1 MKKRLTLFGLFV
13 ALAAFSA
20 HAQIYQFFSQNFETG
35 TAQNYTTTGNAT
47 VQTQIVSGGSRSL
60 KMTHTQNAPVTV
72 VLDTIDLTQNATLNY
87 FTLEFQHIAFVD
99 PLRCSDRTT
108 NCYVEV
114 WRPGQS
120 TWTRLG
126 NTQYNQADGGSSM
139 FADLSSFNKLCYDDW
154 SGSTTVNNTLW
165 KSERF
170 DLENVFQGTMP
181 QDRKLVIRFTLV
193 GRNQS
198 GGSDAWYLDDIKVRA
213 SSQPIVAPRIAMCAF
228 PDQRNY
234 PSSRGARVVADVSTT
249 VTQGINSDSVAI
261 LYRVGNNPTVLRAA
275 MSRVPGVSGRFQGMI
290 PYVGYDTLIHYHV
303 MAQDS
308 TVNHNTSYF
317 PKNPSQ
323 WKTFRCVR
331 GYEHV
336 AAPTDNMSPQ
346 AAFPLPTF
354 ADNRS
359 EWIYDSVT
367 MVNLGYR
374 PGAITDFAFKV
385 SSSPRTVSR
394 PRLQIRMA
402 NVTNNILRTTSNE
415 SFTQSDMQIVY
426 DSVFVAPQA
435 SRNSLMQ
442 VHLQDTFHYAG
453 SDVLVQFIYDGN
465 VDVNATTLYH
475 IPVVTNKNSLYLQ
488 GHEAAMEYNT
498 FSALTTTSFSSGY
511 VATSRPWMQFY
522 AKQNV
527 PLVYDCG
534 ISAMSY
540 PSYDVPC
547 NTGTDSVVVWLKN
560 YGVQPLNAVRI
571 GYRIDNGAATYYNWT
586 GTLTAG
592 DSVRVHVNDNQAFT
606 VGYHTITAWVDDTI
620 TSGTGR
626 YRDHEPYNDTM
637 YTPFASCSGAYNGT
651 RTVGTGS
658 SAHFATLNKCLY
670 VLSRCGING
679 VLTIKLPNGVYDVT
693 EFPFIPGTS
702 ATNYVVFEPAADNG
716 SVTFRR
722 SPGVDNTNAAA
733 LVNMEEARS
742 IRFRNIKFA
751 NGTTSSNRCD
761 VLVQLGRSSSNCQF
775 LNCQFVDSNSVTASA
790 EALLHSGGADSL
802 TIRNCYV
809 YGGKVGMH
817 LQGTSTTVTAKQNVV
832 QYTDFL
838 KQVNIALKLENQN
851 GLLVD
856 SNYMNDVL
864 TNAGPFIIYGNHL
877 YGGSRI
883 VRNRVYSSK
892 GASCIGVSNAYGTPT
907 QFNFV
912 ANNMMVSLDD
922 GTSNQLVTPLNI
934 IRGDYLKVVFNS
946 VRMRANSRVNIAA
959 ATLGGDTISNSYFQN
974 NVVAAFDTTN
984 YAFNFIPLHN
994 QANLHVD
1001 HNCYYSESG
1010 VINKCS
1016 SVNYTNM
1023 NAWRNQVPTDLGSV
1037 NGDPLYTN
1045 SLPGTRVD
1053 LRSFNVLL
1061 RNVGV
1066 AIPGITNDI
1075 EGTTRHATTPSI
1087 GAYEVSPLQVDLVP
1101 YEFITPLEDYCG
1113 APSAIP
1119 MKVSIKNTGIGTC
1132 TGNISVSYS
1141 LDGGQIRNFTITGR
1155 TIPSGDTIQHTLNRT
1170 ENLPCNT
1177 DNSDRTYSIRWWVR
1191 NNNDPDNLNDT
1202 SIWTVISRYAPP
1214 APTVINQNVPYAQT
1228 ATVTPTAGINTWPV
1242 NYYTN
1247 ASAHGRMQRSGIS
1260 WYRSMTD
1267 TEPFYYGPS
1276 LTTGQL
1282 YNDTTFYISQKR
1294 NLPLMKITEVQVN
1307 RTATGCTS
1315 PMPNWMNTQTGFAV
1329 QLTNCGDYPAN
1340 LEGDSVLVI
1349 QTTGANKVWVLPHVT
1364 IQPGNSIVL
1373 QFKSLP
1379 NVPVDSTQTLYCPST
1394 AVVAPAYT
1402 TAFAVVYRDKHGVAD
1417 AVPFNAI
1424 TSASNWTSQV
1434 SSTTTAVWKGA
1445 PVDLAK
1451 NGGSANVATAG
1462 AYRDHWPTGAP
1473 ASTPSNTKDQWV
1485 VATAANPM
1493 HIGATNPDLVLY
1505 EDNGCDGQRSAVNL
1519 HITGRPTTDVAVD
1532 VPVVDTGCNL
1542 SATEPVSVT
1551 VHNYGTTTTGAITV
1565 NYNLNNSN
1573 TALGSYTISSG
1584 LPALGQ
1590 QTVTFPATIN
1600 MHANSDTTFHV
1611 KVWVNNL
1618 STDGPT
1624 RAANDTNRAD
1634 FFSAYTPN
1642 QPTASAPAQVA
1653 YGNTATINTTN
1664 VALNKATCVWYD
1676 AAHRV
1681 LDTVRTGF
1689 VTPHIYHNPD
1699 TFYVK
1704 SIGLRDID
1712 NTHIGTLATVMNNN
1726 FPSPYNPKQQYVHE
1740 QYIYTADQIAAAGH
1754 QAGTISSLSFFLES
1768 LGNNV
1773 TSFTFSNYTIKMG
1786 TTTAAIFANTTYLT
1800 AANANLQQVYSRSN
1814 YTMNASNLGWVK
1826 HELDTPFQWN
1836 GTSNIVVDITRTL
1849 STASIS
1855 AGANTR
1861 YTAQAN
1867 TVITKSGT
1875 AASTLTATTGTKGNN
1890 RPDMKLGFL
1899 EAVGCESAETAVQIG
1914 VSGMPNVDATIDFD
1928 PALDTMVIA
1937 SCAATPLNVV
1947 VSCRGVTPINAYT
1960 LYYKVDNSSWQS
1972 TTGNA
1977 NNLAMGYSR
1986 TVPLMSQALTPGR
1999 HTVTAVV
2006 RVTGDNVTANDTIRR
2021 TFNVRFCTGS
2031 YTIGS
2036 GSGMNYPSMT
2046 VALDTLQNAGV
2057 AGNVTFLLNG
2067 QTFNQQLNLGAID
2080 GTSNT
2085 SRVVFTTNPA
2095 ATSRAK
2101 ITFNPTQAANY
2112 VMALNGPSYVTFR
2125 DIDFYAGYTGTGT
2138 SAYANVLRLANTDN
2152 VKFANCTIRSK
2163 ASKATNGN
2171 ITATS
2176 TNANLVL
2183 IDNANTYLTI
2193 DSCVLDSGYY
2203 AIRTVSTNTNSSQ
2216 LRFSEN
2222 TISNFLFQGIYLR
2235 NCDTV
2240 YIEHDSITSGTAIA
2254 GKAMT
2259 GILVANGRN
2268 ISVKRNFVLLMDNAT
2283 GGKRGIELRNIKG
2296 TNIDRSVVYNNMVSL
2311 KGTAVASLSSSGI
2324 WIDSTSKYMNVYFN
2338 SVRLYAGATQAA
2350 TRAFS
2355 VSKSSQ
2361 IHVMNNVF
2369 DNESKGYAYYVDVD
2383 TNLAIS
2389 NYNAYWSNAEAAANG
2404 SRKFVHWGNVTATA
2418 DRTCLDSL
2426 RVYNHQD
2433 VNSKEEQVYFVSD
2446 RDLSLALA
2454 QFSGL
2459 GQYNPDVMVDIFN
2472 TTRNQIPP
2480 PTIGCHEFYT
2490 RSCNLTVAAI
2500 LEPHWPTSITGNNAE
2515 VLNIE
2520 TDSILVRVQLYN
2532 NGSSPLRNVTWHA
2545 YMAGTNPLVRSYSRT
2560 IRTLPVRTMVE
2571 DSLRLASPL
2580 GIQDSQWCVV
2590 VADVDTTGAM
2600 VDDDPTDNIDSAH
2613 FFIYPAYDLK
2623 VVSITI
2629 TDNDPAGC
2637 RLFNVPINYTIK
2649 NEGKKDFPA
2658 DFTFQLGYDFY
2669 VPNMPTGFDTP
2680 TDPANN
2686 YPGMG
2691 ISPSETFGTVLPV
2704 GTDLPL
2710 TINAQY
2716 WPNMYPTNFR
2726 GDLRGT
2732 NQVKL
2737 RGWVTYENDIKP
2749 LNDTTNY
2756 INVVAKHTPPMP
2768 VGNDTMIDYGSYG
2781 VLTAMDSDGV
2791 DLTSHNVIRW
2801 CRDSTSGETFY
2812 NGTNNYNRSRR
2823 WETTPQ
2829 YFHDSTYYLCC
2840 ISSQGCTSYYSEIH
2854 VGVNPPLLHDVSISD
2869 VPSPRASGR
2878 VYTEIDTVRLRVVN
2892 YGSEPATNI
2901 PITYEFYTW
2910 ANNRTTLRQTCTDT
2924 VRAVIPGRVGDN
2936 VSYYDFVFDTSLL
2949 NLKAIHPNVPTT
2961 AVTYKLNAWVN
2972 MAGDMQTNN
2981 DTLHQLHTFTTLP
2994 ESTYNYAADSLAPTG
3009 LAGFDITHVS
3019 FNELNNYMPDLIGY
3033 SHLGLAAYNYSNNS
3047 DVIPPIYVRRGTT
3060 DTLTIEVANNQD
3072 EMDSTTGASLMV
3084 VIDYNRDG
3092 HYDLDGYENITKNG
3106 TSCGVKVHSR
3116 QPFKMEY
3123 TIPDSFPYL
3132 YGYMRMMVWVV
3143 GDSTACYSHFP
3154 TQTENGQMQEYLI
3167 FVQEPGTED
3176 SIDGALTRV
3185 VTPTG
3190 PIVTENTHYVG
3201 VMLANKGQTE
3211 MNSATIEYSFNNPF
3225 RSNQTGQVEWTGALQ
3240 PGEST
3245 VVMLDSIDFLE
3256 GTTNMTC
3263 TLQLPG
3269 DTLHTANN
3277 VLEYRFHRYYVLT
3290 LRFIDSFDQVID
3302 KWYVPAGYN
3311 SYTHNYWDRN
3321 TPAKTTINTAASL
3334 PNAYVTD
3341 ATRPI
3346 QSGKRGNRSV
3356 LYLPIINI
3364 AQIHPDSIS
3373 LDLSKNLTN
3382 DSYVWVEYLNY
3393 ENKWVKMDDPGARY
3407 DQDQPGWY
3415 DDINGWTGSTSGGAY
3430 ESHSLST
3437 SGTGVSGDFPQRLRL
3452 RVIYYAPQGTST
3464 ATAYGDG
3471 AAIDNFRI
3479 GRARRAIDV
3488 GVTEITHP
3496 TDPRFGQTIYPRVKI
3511 KNFGTGPMVNFKV
3524 AYRPWGTY
3532 LPMEEIVTDSI
3543 YPDQEM
3549 EFEFSD
3555 PFVVRNDFP
3564 DTFDIC
3570 AFTKVASDYYDDND
3584 TTCQLFGLAP
3594 LANDMYMYDIIS
3606 PLSRAVAGDSVYITV
3621 RLRNFGQSEV
3631 PNCNVAF
3638 KWNDEEPVVE
3648 HIDFVQMLGRP
3659 LASTEFFNYTF
3670 HHRKR
3675 ASMGTM
3681 ELTTWCDYSADAYR
3695 YNDTTSMQIGGV
3707 SAITDIQSTETVVNN
3722 NHNRIQINLVLD
3734 NVGARMAN
3742 DFEVGFMWDN
3752 NPDSVF
3758 IETFHRDGGLAA
3770 GGRAVH
3776 GFSRILAGRSAPYEY
3791 ITAWCVAPDDHNRAN
3806 DTIVN
3811 NIVQPYDDIAAIKV
3825 EVEENRNDS
3834 CRVRMQ
3840 VCNMGN
3846 VTRDPTLSQ
3855 AADNCIVT
3863 INGTTVRTAS
3873 YMLLEP
3879 GVSRYIVFNAKVPK
3893 SPTRTYKGTGKLV
3906 ITDKQDANNSTSR
3919 VEVVNYFESVP
3930 TVVDDDFVLE
3940 QNCPNPFEGATRIE
3954 FSLPTAGAARMVVTD
3969 VVGRIVYDH
3978 TATYEAGRQSVT
3990 FDRGDLAS
3998 GIYYYAVEFKGET
4011 RMHKMI
4017 IR

>member
-1 MKKRLTLFGLFV
+1 MKKKLTLFGLFV

-20 HAQIYQFFSQNFETG
+20 HAQIYQYFSQNFETG
-35 TAQNYTTTGNAT
+35 TTQNYTTTGNAA

-60 KMTHTQNAPVTV
+60 KMTHTQNSMVQM
-72 VLDTIDLTQNATLNY
+72 VLDTIDLTQNATLSY

-108 NCYVEV
+108 TCYIEV

-139 FADLSSFNKLCYDDW
+139 FASLSSFNKKCYSDW
-154 SGSTTVNNTLW
+154 DATTAVNNTLW

-181 QDRKLVIRFTLV
+181 QDRKLVVRFVLAP
-193 GRNQS
+193 RNAS
-198 GGSDAWYLDDIKVRA
+198 GSTEAWYIDDIRVRA
-213 SSQPIVAPRIAMCAF
+213 SSQPIVTPRISMISF
-228 PDQRNY
+228 PDHRNY
-234 PSSRGARVVADVSTT
+234 PSSRGARIVAELSTT
-249 VTQGINSDSVAI
+249 VTQGINADSVYI
-261 LYRVGNNPTVLRAA
+261 LYRVGNRTVDNRSQMTL
-275 MSRVPGVSGRFQGMI
+275 VPGTTNRFVGMI
-290 PYVGYDTLIHYHV
+290 PFLGYDTLIHYQV
-303 MAQDS
+303 VAKDATLNNN
-308 TVNHNTSYF
+308 TVYY
-317 PKNPSQ
+317 PKNSSQ
-323 WKTFRCVR
+323 RMTFRCVR
-331 GYEHV
+331 GREHT
-336 AAPTDNMSPQ
+336 AGPTDPLTPESL
-346 AAFPLPTF
+346 FPLPSY

-367 MVNLGYR
+367 MANLGYR
-374 PGAITDFAFKV
+374 PGVITDFAFKV
-385 SSSPRTVSR
+385 SSAPRTVTR

-402 NVTNNILRTTSNE
+402 NVTNNILRPVGSE
-415 SFTQSDMQIVY
+415 SFTSSDMQIVY

-453 SDVLVQFIYDGN
+453 SDVVVQFLYDGN
-465 VDVNATTLYH
+465 VNTNATTLYH
-475 IPVVTNKNSLYLQ
+475 IPVVTNKNSLYLA
-488 GHEAAMEYNT
+488 GHDAQMNFNT
-498 FSALTTTSFSSGY
+498 FTSLTTSDFSSGY
-511 VATSRPWMQFY
+511 YVTSRPWMQFY

-534 ISAMSY
+534 ISAMAY

-571 GYRIDNGAATYYNWT
+571 GYRVDNGASVYHNWT
-586 GTLTAG
+586 GSLAAG
-592 DSVRVHVNDNQAFT
+592 DSVRVMVNGSQNFT
-606 VGYHTITAWVDDTI
+606 VGYHTVTAWVDDTI
-620 TSGTGR
+620 TSGTSR
-626 YRDHEPYNDTM
+626 YRDHEPFNDTVH
-637 YTPFASCSGAYNGT
+637 TPFAACSGPYSGT

-658 SAHFATLNKCLY
+658 SAHFATLDKCLY

-679 VLTIKLPNGVYDVT
+679 VLTVKLPNGVYDVT
-693 EFPFIPGTS
+693 KFPFIPGTS
-702 ATNYVVFEPAADNG
+702 ATNYVVFEPAAAANAN
-716 SVTFRR
+716 VVFRR
-722 SPGVDNTNAAA
+722 SSGAEAVNAAA
-733 LVNMEEARS
+733 LVDMEEARS

-751 NGTTSSNRCD
+751 NGVTNNNRCD

-817 LQGTSTTVTAKQNVV
+817 LQGTSSSMTARKNVV
-832 QYTDFL
+832 QFTDFL
-838 KQVNIALKLENQN
+838 KQVNIALKLENQSA
-851 GLLVD
+851 LLVD

-877 YGGSRI
+877 YEGSRI

-892 GASCIGVSNAYGTPT
+892 GASCIGVSNMYGTAS

-922 GTSNQLVTPLNI
+922 GTSNQLVTPLNV

-1066 AIPGITNDI
+1066 AIPGVTNDI

-1101 YEFITPLEDYCG
+1101 FEFITPMEDYCG
-1113 APSAIP
+1113 APNAIP

-1132 TGNISVSYS
+1132 TGTINVSYS
-1141 LDGGQIRNFTITGR
+1141 IDGGQIRNFTITGR
-1155 TIPSGDTIQHTLNRT
+1155 TIASGDTIQHTLNRT
-1170 ENLPCNT
+1170 ENFPCNT
-1177 DNSDRTYSIRWWVR
+1177 DNSDRTYSILWWVR
-1191 NNNDPDNLNDT
+1191 NTNDPDNLNDT
-1202 SIWTVISRYAPP
+1202 NTWTVISRYAPA
-1214 APTVINQNVPYAQT
+1214 APTVINTNVPYAQT
-1228 ATVTPTAGINTWPV
+1228 ATITPTAGINTWPV
-1242 NYYTN
+1242 NYYTGT
-1247 ASAHGRMQRSGIS
+1247 SAHGRMQRSGIS

-1267 TEPFYYGPS
+1267 AEPFHYGPS

-1294 NLPLMKITEVQVN
+1294 NLPLMKITQVQVN

-1340 LEGDSVLVI
+1340 LDGDSVLVV
-1349 QTTGANKVWVLPHVT
+1349 QTSGANKVWVLPNVT
-1364 IQPGNSIVL
+1364 IQPGSSLVL

-1379 NVPVDSTQTLYCPST
+1379 NVAVDSTQTLYCPST

-1424 TSASNWTSQV
+1424 TSAANWTAQV
-1434 SSTTTAVWKGA
+1434 PTTRTAVWKGA

-1462 AYRDHWPTGAP
+1462 AYRANWPTSAP
-1473 ASTPSNTKDQWV
+1473 AGTPSNTKDQWV

-1493 HIGATNPDLVLY
+1493 HIGETDHSLVLY
-1505 EDNGCDGQRSAVNL
+1505 YDNGCDGQRAAVNL
-1519 HITGRPTTDVAVD
+1519 HITNRPTTDVAVD

-1573 TALGSYTISSG
+1573 TPLSTYTISSG

-1618 STDGPT
+1618 STDGST

-1642 QPTASAPAQVA
+1642 QPTVSAPAQVA
-1653 YGNTATINTTN
+1653 YGNTATVNTTN

-1699 TFYVK
+1699 TFFVK

-1712 NTHIGTLATVMNNN
+1712 NTHVGTLATVMSNN

-1740 QYIYTADQIAAAGH
+1740 QYIYTAEQIAAAGH
-1754 QAGTISSLSFFLES
+1754 RAGTISSLSFFLES

-1773 TSFTFSNYTIKMG
+1773 TSFTFSNYAIKMG
-1786 TTTAAIFANTTYLT
+1786 TTTAAIFANTTFLT

-1814 YTMNASNLGWVK
+1814 YTLNASNLGWVK

-1836 GTSNIVVDITRTL
+1836 GTSNIVIDITRTL
-1849 STASIS
+1849 STAGIS

-1875 AASTLTATTGTKGNN
+1875 ANSTLTATTGTKGNN

-1899 EAVGCESAETAVQIG
+1899 EAVGCESAETPVTIG
-1914 VSGMPNVDATIDFD
+1914 VSGLPSIDANIEW
-1928 PALDTMVIA
+1928 PQELDTMVIA
-1937 SCAATPLNVV
+1937 SCAATPLNVKLN
-1947 VSCRGVTPINAYT
+1947 SRGMNAINAYT
-1960 LYYKVDNSSWQS
+1960 LTYKVDNGSWQ
-1972 TTGNA
+1972 TTSGNA

-1999 HTVTAVV
+1999 HTVVAYV
-2006 RVTGDNVTANDTIRR
+2006 RVTGDTVYSNDTIRR
-2021 TFNVRFCTGS
+2021 TFNVRFCAGS

-2036 GSGMNYPSMT
+2036 GSGMNYPNMT

-2067 QTFNQQLNLGAID
+2067 QTFNQQLTLGAID

-2095 ATSRAK
+2095 ASAPAK
-2101 ITFNPTQAANY
+2101 ITFNPTAANNY
-2112 VMALNGPSYVTFR
+2112 VMALDGPSYVTFR
-2125 DIDFYAGYTGTGT
+2125 NIDFYAGYTGNGT
-2138 SAYANVLRLANTDN
+2138 SATANVLRLTNTDN
-2152 VKFANCTIRSK
+2152 VKFSNCTIRSK
-2163 ASKATNGN
+2163 ASKATNGT
-2171 ITATS
+2171 IAATS
-2176 TNANLVL
+2176 ANANLVL

-2203 AIRTVSTNTNSSQ
+2203 AIRTLPTNTNSSQ
-2216 LRFSEN
+2216 IRISEN
-2222 TISNFLFQGIYLR
+2222 TISNFLFQGIRLN

-2240 YIEHDSITSGTAIA
+2240 YIDHDSITTGTSIA

-2259 GILVANGRN
+2259 GIYVANGRN

-2283 GGKRGIELRNIKG
+2283 GGKRGIQLCNIKG

-2433 VNSKEEQVYFVSD
+2433 VNSKEEQIYFNSE

-2490 RSCNLTVAAI
+2490 RSCNLTIAAI
-2500 LEPHWPTSITGNNAE
+2500 IEPHWPTAITGNNAE

-2545 YMAGTNPLVRSYSRT
+2545 YMAGTSPQVTSYTRT
-2560 IRTLPVRTMVE
+2560 IRSLPVRTMVE
-2571 DSLRLASPL
+2571 DSLRMDSPL

-2590 VADVDTTGAM
+2590 VANVDTTGSVM
-2600 VDDDPTDNIDSAH
+2600 DDDPTDNIDSAH

-2623 VVSITI
+2623 VVSVTI

-2680 TDPANN
+2680 NNPAYN

-2691 ISPSETFGTVLPV
+2691 VSFTETFGTVLPV

-2710 TINAQY
+2710 TINTQNWA
-2716 WPNMYPTNFR
+2716 NMYPTNYL

-2737 RGWVTYENDIKP
+2737 RGWVSYENDIKP
-2749 LNDTTNY
+2749 LNDTSNY
-2756 INVVAKHTPPMP
+2756 INVVAKHTPPAP
-2768 VGNDTMIDYGSYG
+2768 VGSDTTIDYGSYG
-2781 VLTAMDSDGV
+2781 VLWATENDGPNL
-2791 DLTSHNVIRW
+2791 DQHRVIRW
-2801 CRDSTSGETFY
+2801 CRDTTSGETFY
-2812 NGTNNYNRSRR
+2812 NGTNNYVRSTH
-2823 WETTPQ
+2823 WSTTPQ

-2840 ISSQGCTSYYSEIH
+2840 ISDQGCTSYYSDIH
-2854 VGVNPPLLHDVSISD
+2854 VAINPPLAHDVSISE
-2869 VPSPRASGR
+2869 VLAPRASGR
-2878 VYTEIDTVRLRVVN
+2878 VYTEIDTVRLRVSN

-2901 PITYEFYTW
+2901 PITYEFFTW

-2924 VRAVIPGRVGDN
+2924 IRATIPGRVGDN
-2936 VSYYDFVFDTSLL
+2936 VSYYDFVFDTSLI
-2949 NLKAIHPNVPTT
+2949 NLKALNPNVATT
-2961 AVTYKLNAWVN
+2961 AITYKLNAWVN

-2994 ESTYNYAADSLAPTG
+2994 ETVYNYYRDSIAPTG

-3019 FNELNNYMPDLIGY
+3019 YNSLDTWMPDMVGY
-3033 SHLGLAAYNYSNNS
+3033 NHLWLGGYNPANAE
-3047 DVIPPIYVRRGTT
+3047 IPTAIMRRGTT
-3060 DTLTIEVANNQD
+3060 DTLTVEVANNQD
-3072 EMDSTTGASLMV
+3072 EMDTNTAASLMV
-3084 VIDYNRDG
+3084 AIDYNRDG
-3092 HYDLDGYENITKNG
+3092 VYDFNGPENITRSALGNG
-3106 TSCGVKVHSR
+3106 VMVRSR
-3116 QPFKMEY
+3116 KPFKMEY
-3123 TIPDSFPYL
+3123 TIPDSCHF
-3132 YGYMRMMVWVV
+3132 GYMRMMVWVV
-3143 GDSTACYSHFP
+3143 SDSLAYAAGFP
-3154 TQTENGQMQEYLI
+3154 NQTDNGQMQEYLL

-3176 SIDGALTRV
+3176 SIDAALTRIV
-3185 VTPTG
+3185 APKG
-3190 PIVTENTHYVG
+3190 APIVTDRTHHIG
-3201 VMLANKGQTE
+3201 VMLANKGQTDL
-3211 MNSATIEYSFNNPF
+3211 NAVTINYNMVNDNGVQS
-3225 RSNQTGQVEWTGALQ
+3225 GHVDWTGNLE
-3240 PGEST
+3240 PGQSEL
-3245 VVMLDSIDFLE
+3245 VMFDSLNFYE
-3256 GTTNMTC
+3256 GTTDFYC
-3263 TLQLPG
+3263 TLNLAG
-3269 DTLHTANN
+3269 DSNANN
-3277 VLEYRFHRYYVLT
+3277 SLQYRFHRYYVLT

-3311 SYTHNYWDRN
+3311 NYTRNYWNRA
-3321 TPAKTTINTAASL
+3321 TPAKGTINTAASL

-3341 ATRPI
+3341 ATRSV
-3346 QSGKRGNRSV
+3346 QTGTRGTRSV

-3373 LDLSKNLTN
+3373 LALSKNLTN
-3382 DSYVWVEYLNY
+3382 DSYVWMEFFNY
-3393 ENKWVKMDDPGARY
+3393 EGKWVKLDDPGARY
-3407 DQDQPGWY
+3407 DQELSGWY
-3415 DDINGWTGSTSGGAY
+3415 DDANGWTGSTSGGAY
-3430 ESHSLST
+3430 EVHSLST
-3437 SGTGVSGDFPQRLRL
+3437 SGTGVSGDFPMNLRLRL
-3452 RVIYYAPQGTST
+3452 IYYTPQGTT
-3464 ATAYGDG
+3464 ATASFGDG
-3471 AAIDNFRI
+3471 CAIDNFRI
-3479 GRARRAIDV
+3479 GRARRPIDV

-3496 TDPRFGQTIYPRVKI
+3496 TDPRFGQTIWPKVKI

-3543 YPDQEM
+3543 YPEQEM
-3549 EFEFSD
+3549 EFEFHD

-3564 DTFDIC
+3564 DTFEIC

-3584 TTCQLFGLAP
+3584 TTCQMFGLAP
-3594 LANDMYMYDIIS
+3594 LDNDMYMYEIID
-3606 PLSRAVAGDSVYITV
+3606 PLSRAVAGDSLYITV
-3621 RLRNFGQSEV
+3621 RLRNFGQAEV
-3631 PNCNVAF
+3631 TGCNVAY
-3638 KWNDEEPVVE
+3638 KWNDSDPVVE
-3648 HIDFVQMLGRP
+3648 HIDFNQILGRP
-3659 LASTEFFNYTF
+3659 LGSTEFFNYTF
-3670 HHRKR
+3670 HHRER

-3681 ELTTWCDYSADAYR
+3681 VLTSWVDYSNDAYR
-3695 YNDTTSMQIGGV
+3695 YNDTTSMQIAGI
-3707 SAITDIQSTETVVNN
+3707 SAITDIRSTEVVVNRN
-3722 NHNRIQINLVLD
+3722 FGRVYVNLVLD

-3742 DFEVGFMWDN
+3742 DFTVGFWYDN
-3752 NPDSVF
+3752 DTATRF
-3758 IETFHRDGGLAA
+3758 EETFHRDGGLAA

-3776 GFSRILAGRSAPYEY
+3776 VFSHVLEDRSAPWDWV
-3791 ITAWCVAPDDHNRAN
+3791 TAYCVVPDDNNTAN
-3806 DTIVN
+3806 DTSVN
-3811 NIVQPYDDIAAIKV
+3811 NLVQQYTDIKALKV

-3834 CRVRMQ
+3834 CRVRIQ
-3840 VCNMGN
+3840 VTNIGN
-3846 VTRDPTLSQ
+3846 TTWSPVLSEAPTQ
-3855 AADNCIVT
+3855 VVAT
-3863 INGTTVRTAS
+3863 INGKKVRTSDWTAI
-3873 YMLLEP
+3873 EP
-3879 GVSRYIVFNAKVPK
+3879 GISRYIYLNGKVPK
-3893 SPTRTYKGTGKLV
+3893 SPDRRYAGKGELM
-3906 ITDKQDANNSTSR
+3906 IDDANNANNSTSR
-3919 VEVVNYFESVP
+3919 VEVINYFEGIPV
-3930 TVVDDDFVLE
+3930 TGDDGGFVLE
-3940 QNCPNPFEGATRIE
+3940 QNYPNPFDGKTMIE
-3954 FSLPTAGAARMVVTD
+3954 FSLPAAGQARFFVTD
-3969 VVGRIVYDH
+3969 VVGRLVYEQSAH
-3978 TATYEAGRQSVT
+3978 LEAGRQSIS
-3990 FDRGDLAS
+3990 FDRSDLAA
-3998 GIYYYAVEFKGET
+3998 GVYYYAVEYNGET

-4017 IR
+4017 VR